1 MRIKPVLFVAAL
13 IGATPC
19 LIGAEKAHVLDIV
32 DRVPKFERFYSDAKG
47 LSEPAR
53 WSLWQKEYGIAAVP
67 PTPQGEALARRQLDA
82 AWPRYAAL
90 IPELN
95 TLEERA
101 EKAARLLFAST
112 NALYATG
119 GTPIRTRVVLF
130 VGQFDG
136 NEFTVPEMNGQPP
149 TVVMPVEN
157 PMLRVQLAHEM
168 SHAVNFQLADVK
180 NSFGAPI
187 GETIFLE
194 GLAMHANKAL
204 VPGLPDAAYTE
215 LANEP
220 GWYKRCA
227 ADHTAVMRGILRFL
241 HESGPAIATKFTF
254 GAGTTGMDRELYCA
268 GWFVIAGM
276 LASGKTFPQL
286 ARVPESKM
294 VETVEREMN
303 RQLASSST
311 AGTPPK

>member
-1 MRIKPVLFVAAL
+1 MRIKTVFIVATL
-13 IGATPC
+13 ICVTPC
-19 LIGAEKAHVLDIV
+19 LIGADKTHVLDIV
-32 DRVPKFERFYSDAKG
+32 DRIPKFERFYADAKG
-47 LSEPAR
+47 LSESAR
-53 WSLWQKEYGIAAVP
+53 WSLWQKEYAIAAVP

-82 AWPRYAAL
+82 AWPRYSVL
-90 IPELN
+90 IPKLN
-95 TLEERA
+95 TREARA
-101 EKAARLLFAST
+101 ETTARLLFAST
-112 NALYATG
+112 NALYATAG
-119 GTPIRTRVVLF
+119 KPIRARVVLF

-136 NEFTVPEMNGQPP
+136 NEFTIPAMNGQPP

-157 PMLRVQLAHEM
+157 PLLRVQLAHEM

-227 ADHTAVMRGILRFL
+227 ADHRAVMRGILPFL

-268 GWFVIAGM
+268 GWFVIASM

-294 VETVEREMN
+294 VETVEGEMN
-303 RQLASSST
+303 RQLASLST